1 MIIALFMTLMLCALL
16 VFIGGCVWYIP
27 VLPIVVKV
35 ILSVL
40 SIASGVAFGSII
52 IELIREEFRS

>member
-1 MIIALFMTLMLCALL
+1 MIIALFMVLMLCILL

-27 VLPIVVKV
+27 VLPIVVKI

-40 SIASGVAFGSII
+40 SIATGVAFGSITIEI
-52 IELIREEFRS
+52 IWEEFRS